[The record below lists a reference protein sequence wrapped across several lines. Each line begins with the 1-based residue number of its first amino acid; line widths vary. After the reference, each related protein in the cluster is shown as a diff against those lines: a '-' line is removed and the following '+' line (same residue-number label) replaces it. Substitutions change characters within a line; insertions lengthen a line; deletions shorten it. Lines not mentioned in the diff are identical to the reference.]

1 MKLIN
6 YLILIF
12 ILNNFFVFSNKEKI
26 FLIKELPEESLT
38 TPEIIEYYG
47 YKCEIHKVL
56 TEDEY
61 ILEMHRIPFGRNF
74 NGINKKPVIFL
85 QHGLLASSADWITNL
100 PYQSLGFLLADAGFD
115 VWLGNV
121 RGNFYSS
128 KHKKFTRKDPKYWN
142 FSWDEM
148 SSKDLPAMIDKALKV
163 SGQSKLYYVGHSQG
177 TEIMFAQLSNG
188 NPNFS
193 KKIIKFFALAPV
205 ASVKHIKGLFAIIGK
220 LFGKHLG
227 ILSWLFG
234 SHEFLPHNWA
244 TQLFAKMIC
253 GQSWENPFCDNILFL
268 IGGPETSQ
276 FNRSRLMVYMAH
288 EPAGTSTKNIIH
300 WSQMQQSGFVQK
312 FNYGTAKA
320 NYLHYGQNTPPIYNL
335 TKISNVPIYLY
346 YSDSDW
352 LATKKDVEET
362 ILQQIPSKYIKIS
375 KNLPN
380 FNHFDFIWGINA
392 NKIIYD
398 EIIKEALKEE

>member
-74 NGINKKPVIFL
+74 NEINKEPRRVIFL
-85 QHGLLASSADWITNL
+85 QHGLLASSADWAT
-100 PYQSLGFLLADAGFD
+100 
-115 VWLGNV
+115 
-121 RGNFYSS
+121 
-128 KHKKFTRKDPKYWN
+128 
-142 FSWDEM
+142 
-148 SSKDLPAMIDKALKV
+148 
-163 SGQSKLYYVGHSQG
+163 
-177 TEIMFAQLSNG
+177 
-188 NPNFS
+188 
-193 KKIIKFFALAPV
+193 PV

-362 ILQQIPSKYIKIS
+362 ILQQIPSKNIKIA

>member
-1 MKLIN
+1 MKLIY

-12 ILNNFFVFSNKEKI
+12 ILNNFVVLSNREKI

-74 NGINKKPVIFL
+74 NEINKEPRR
-85 QHGLLASSADWITNL
+85 ITNL

-128 KHKKFTRKDPKYWN
+128 KHKKFTRKDPQYWN

-148 SSKDLPAMIDKALKV
+148 SSKDLPAMVDKAL
-163 SGQSKLYYVGHSQG
+163 
-177 TEIMFAQLSNG
+177 
-188 NPNFS
+188 
-193 KKIIKFFALAPV
+193 KIIKFFALAPV

-362 ILQQIPSKYIKIS
+362 ILQQIPSKYIKIA

>member
-1 MKLIN
+1 MKFI
-6 YLILIF
+6 YFIIIF
-12 ILNNFFVFSNKEKI
+12 LLNNFILSEKI

-38 TPEIIEYYG
+38 APEIIKYYG
-47 YKCEIHKVL
+47 YECEIHKVI
-56 TEDEY
+56 TKDGY

-74 NGINKKPVIFL
+74 NRINIKPKPVTFL

-100 PYQSLGFLLADAGFD
+100 PHQSLGFLLADAGFD

-128 KHKKFTRKDPKYWN
+128 KHNKFTRKDPQYWD

-148 SSKDLPAMIDKALKV
+148 SSKDLPAMIDKALEI
-163 SGQSKLYYVGHSQG
+163 SGQSKLYYIGHSQG

-227 ILSWLFG
+227 TLSWLFG

-244 TQLFAKMIC
+244 SQLFARMIC

-268 IGGPETSQ
+268 IGGPETAQ

-288 EPAGTSTKNIIH
+288 EPAGTSTKNIVH
-300 WSQMQQSGFVQK
+300 WSQMQQSGLVQK
-312 FNYGTAKA
+312 FNYGTANA
-320 NYLHYGQNTPPIYNL
+320 NHLHYGQNTPPIYNL

-346 YSDSDW
+346 YSEADW

-362 ILQQIPSKYIKIS
+362 IIQQIPKENIKIA
-375 KNLPN
+375 KDLPN
-380 FNHFDFIWGINA
+380 FNHFDFIWGLKA
-392 NKIIYD
+392 PEQIYS
-398 EIIKEALKEE
+398 EIIREATEY